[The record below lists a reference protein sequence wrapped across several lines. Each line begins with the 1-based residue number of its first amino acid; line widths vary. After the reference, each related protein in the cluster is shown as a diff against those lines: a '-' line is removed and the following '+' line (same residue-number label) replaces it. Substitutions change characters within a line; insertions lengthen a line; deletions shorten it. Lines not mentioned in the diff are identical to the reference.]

1 MFEEQYRRD
10 NERLHA
16 PADALERIRERA
28 ERTRAPRHAVW
39 TRYAA
44 AAAALLLVCG
54 GAAGVLLR
62 GRDAADGAALP
73 QVASAA
79 APAGGGAQ
87 DALERSG
94 DGYAAET
101 EEAAQADE
109 GALLYAAADGLYAPE
124 DHAELY
130 ALIGQARA
138 DAAEAAEPAAS
149 AAENGLPASAPEP
162 AEAADGPDAAGSA
175 SAAEAALAAADG
187 QYRYT
192 LSGGVLTVEELADG
206 SARTVSETDLAALAG
221 GERWEPLALH
231 LCGGRLVALAATE
244 RAAWDGG
251 REQAVCALLI
261 DVSDPAAP
269 QALAQ
274 LAQSGRYLASFASG
288 GLLYVAT
295 VHAVSGGAAE
305 GQPRSYCPT
314 LYEASGA
321 AALAAERILVQD
333 GGAGGAYTLLTAV
346 DPAVAVDP
354 AAAVDPAVTGTYAGA
369 LAVLS
374 GGERLFFGD
383 GYLAMAADDPYL
395 WEEAAEGT
403 AVTHAGTDTRLTLVT
418 LAGGRMEAA
427 AALLSGRLY
436 DFFAQDGG
444 YAALTEVC
452 ELVSGADG
460 AQDVYRALNRYAFDA
475 RLCLLDAREGLP
487 ADGGAQP

>member
-1 MFEEQYRRD
+1 M
-10 NERLHA
+10 
-16 PADALERIRERA
+16 
-28 ERTRAPRHAVW
+28 
-39 TRYAA
+39 
-44 AAAALLLVCG
+44 
-54 GAAGVLLR
+54 
-62 GRDAADGAALP
+62 
-73 QVASAA
+73 
-79 APAGGGAQ
+79 
-87 DALERSG
+87 
-94 DGYAAET
+94 
-101 EEAAQADE
+101 
-109 GALLYAAADGLYAPE
+109 
-124 DHAELY
+124 
-130 ALIGQARA
+130 
-138 DAAEAAEPAAS
+138 
-149 AAENGLPASAPEP
+149 
-162 AEAADGPDAAGSA
+162 
-175 SAAEAALAAADG
+175 
-187 QYRYT
+187 
-192 LSGGVLTVEELADG
+192 LTVEELADG

-274 LAQSGRYLASFASG
+274 LAQSGRYLASFTSG

-333 GGAGGAYTLLTAV
+333 GGAGGAYTVLTAV
-346 DPAVAVDP
+346 DPAV
-354 AAAVDPAVTGTYAGA
+354 TGAYAGA

-418 LAGGRMEAA
+418 LAGGRMEA

>member
-28 ERTRAPRHAVW
+28 ERPRAPRHAAW

-62 GRDAADGAALP
+62 GRGAADGAALP

-138 DAAEAAEPAAS
+138 DAAEAAEPAA

-162 AEAADGPDAAGSA
+162 ADAADGPDAAGSA

-192 LSGGVLTVEELADG
+192 LSGGVLAVEELADG

-274 LAQSGRYLASFASG
+274 LAQSGRYLASFTSG

-305 GQPRSYCPT
+305 DQPRSYCPT

-333 GGAGGAYTLLTAV
+333 GGAGGAYTVLTAV
-346 DPAVAVDP
+346 DPAA
-354 AAAVDPAVTGTYAGA
+354 TGAYAGA

>member
-62 GRDAADGAALP
+62 GRGAADGAALP

-79 APAGGGAQ
+79 APADGGAQ

-162 AEAADGPDAAGSA
+162 ADAADGPDAAGSA

-192 LSGGVLTVEELADG
+192 LSSGVLTVEELADG

-261 DVSDPAAP
+261 DVSNPAAP

-305 GQPRSYCPT
+305 DQPRSYCPT

-354 AAAVDPAVTGTYAGA
+354 AAAVDPAVTGAYAGA

-460 AQDVYRALNRYAFDA
+460 TQDVYRALNRYAFDA

>member
-1 MFEEQYRRD
+1 MKS
-10 NERLHA
+10 NTGA
-16 PADALERIRERA
+16 TTSGCTPPADALERIRERA
-28 ERTRAPRHAVW
+28 ERPRAPRHAAW

-54 GAAGVLLR
+54 GAAGVLLQ

-87 DALERSG
+87 DTLERSG

-162 AEAADGPDAAGSA
+162 ADAADGPDAAGSA

-206 SARTVSETDLAALAG
+206 SARAVSETDLAALAS

-251 REQAVCALLI
+251 HEQAVCALLI

-305 GQPRSYCPT
+305 DQPRSYCPT

-333 GGAGGAYTLLTAV
+333 GGAGGAYTVLTAV
-346 DPAVAVDP
+346 DPAV
-354 AAAVDPAVTGTYAGA
+354 TGAYAGA

-460 AQDVYRALNRYAFDA
+460 TQAVYRAQNRYAFDA

>member
-28 ERTRAPRHAVW
+28 ERPRAPRHAVW

-62 GRDAADGAALP
+62 GRGAADGAALP

-149 AAENGLPASAPEP
+149 AAENGLPASTPEP
-162 AEAADGPDAAGSA
+162 ADAADGPDAAGSA

-206 SARTVSETDLAALAG
+206 SARAVSETDLAALAG

-305 GQPRSYCPT
+305 DQPRSYCPT

-346 DPAVAVDP
+346 DPAV
-354 AAAVDPAVTGTYAGA
+354 TGAYAGA

-460 AQDVYRALNRYAFDA
+460 TQAVYRAQNRYAFDA

>member
-28 ERTRAPRHAVW
+28 ERTRAPRHAAW

-62 GRDAADGAALP
+62 GRGAADGAALP

-130 ALIGQARA
+130 ALIEQARA

-162 AEAADGPDAAGSA
+162 EPADAADGPDAAGSA
-175 SAAEAALAAADG
+175 DAADVALAAADG

-192 LSGGVLTVEELADG
+192 LSSGVLTVEELADG

-274 LAQSGRYLASFASG
+274 LAQSGRYLASFTSG

-295 VHAVSGGAAE
+295 VHAVSGGAAAD
-305 GQPRSYCPT
+305 QPRSYCPT

-321 AALAAERILVQD
+321 AALAAERILVQG

-346 DPAVAVDP
+346 DPAA
-354 AAAVDPAVTGTYAGA
+354 TGAYAGA

-383 GYLAMAADDPYL
+383 GYLAMAADDLYL
-395 WEEAAEGT
+395 WEEAADGT

-418 LAGGRMEAA
+418 LADGRMEAA

-444 YAALTEVC
+444 YAALTEVR

-460 AQDVYRALNRYAFDA
+460 TQTVYRAQNRYAFDA

>member
-28 ERTRAPRHAVW
+28 ERPRAPRHAAW

-62 GRDAADGAALP
+62 GRGAADGAALP

-109 GALLYAAADGLYAPE
+109 GALLYAAADGLCAPE

-162 AEAADGPDAAGSA
+162 EPADAADGPDAAGSA

-192 LSGGVLTVEELADG
+192 LSSGVLTVEELADG

-274 LAQSGRYLASFASG
+274 LAQSGRYLASFISG

-295 VHAVSGGAAE
+295 VHAVSGGAAAD
-305 GQPRSYCPT
+305 QPRSYCPT

-321 AALAAERILVQD
+321 AALAAERILVQG
-333 GGAGGAYTLLTAV
+333 GGAGGAYTVLTAV

-354 AAAVDPAVTGTYAGA
+354 AATGAYAGA

-395 WEEAAEGT
+395 WEEAADGT

-418 LAGGRMEAA
+418 LADGRMEAA

-444 YAALTEVC
+444 YAALTEVR

-460 AQDVYRALNRYAFDA
+460 TQTVYRAQNRYAFDA

-487 ADGGAQP
+487 ADSGAQP

>member
-28 ERTRAPRHAVW
+28 ERPRAPRHAVW

-62 GRDAADGAALP
+62 GRGAADGAALP

-79 APAGGGAQ
+79 APADGGAQ

-162 AEAADGPDAAGSA
+162 ADAADGPDAAGSA

-305 GQPRSYCPT
+305 DQPRSYCPT

-346 DPAVAVDP
+346 DPAVAG
-354 AAAVDPAVTGTYAGA
+354 AYAGA

-460 AQDVYRALNRYAFDA
+460 TQAVYRAQNRYAFDA

>member
-28 ERTRAPRHAVW
+28 ERPRAPRHAAW

-62 GRDAADGAALP
+62 GRGAADGAALP

-79 APAGGGAQ
+79 APADGGAQ
-87 DALERSG
+87 NALERSG

-162 AEAADGPDAAGSA
+162 ADAADGPDAAGSA

-261 DVSDPAAP
+261 DVSNPAAP

-305 GQPRSYCPT
+305 DQPRSYCPT

-333 GGAGGAYTLLTAV
+333 GGAGGAYTVLTAV
-346 DPAVAVDP
+346 DPAVTDA
-354 AAAVDPAVTGTYAGA
+354 YAGA

-460 AQDVYRALNRYAFDA
+460 AQAVYRALNRYAFDA

>member
-62 GRDAADGAALP
+62 GRGAADGAALP

-79 APAGGGAQ
+79 APADGGAQ

-162 AEAADGPDAAGSA
+162 ADAADGPDAAGSA

-305 GQPRSYCPT
+305 DQPRSYCPT

-354 AAAVDPAVTGTYAGA
+354 AAAVDPAVTGAYAGA

>member
-1 MFEEQYRRD
+1 MVFAWIFRG
-10 NERLHA
+10 LG
-16 PADALERIRERA
+16 RIPMVGLTMPIWA
-28 ERTRAPRHAVW
+28 GCCFID
-39 TRYAA
+39 
-44 AAAALLLVCG
+44 LLLMF
-54 GAAGVLLR
+54 
-62 GRDAADGAALP
+62 DGS
-73 QVASAA
+73 SAA
-79 APAGGGAQ
+79 ARWW
-87 DALERSG
+87 LFSR
-94 DGYAAET
+94 
-101 EEAAQADE
+101 
-109 GALLYAAADGLYAPE
+109 
-124 DHAELY
+124 
-130 ALIGQARA
+130 
-138 DAAEAAEPAAS
+138 
-149 AAENGLPASAPEP
+149 
-162 AEAADGPDAAGSA
+162 
-175 SAAEAALAAADG
+175 
-187 QYRYT
+187 
-192 LSGGVLTVEELADG
+192 GVLTAEELADG

-274 LAQSGRYLASFASG
+274 LAQSGRYLASFTSG

-305 GQPRSYCPT
+305 GQPRAYCPT

-333 GGAGGAYTLLTAV
+333 GGAGGAYTVLTAV
-346 DPAVAVDP
+346 A
-354 AAAVDPAVTGTYAGA
+354 PAVTGAYAGA

>member
-28 ERTRAPRHAVW
+28 ERPRAPRHAAW

-62 GRDAADGAALP
+62 GRGAADGAALP

-79 APAGGGAQ
+79 APADGGAQ
-87 DALERSG
+87 NALERSG

-162 AEAADGPDAAGSA
+162 ADAADGPDAAGSA

-192 LSGGVLTVEELADG
+192 LSGGVLTVEELTDG

-231 LCGGRLVALAATE
+231 PCGGRLVALAATE

-261 DVSDPAAP
+261 DVSNPAAP

-305 GQPRSYCPT
+305 DQPRSYCPT

-346 DPAVAVDP
+346 DPA
-354 AAAVDPAVTGTYAGA
+354 AAVDPAVTGAYAGA

>member
-28 ERTRAPRHAVW
+28 ERPRAPRHAAW

-62 GRDAADGAALP
+62 GRGAADGAALP

-79 APAGGGAQ
+79 APADGGAQ

-162 AEAADGPDAAGSA
+162 ADAADGPDAAGSA

-192 LSGGVLTVEELADG
+192 LSGGVLTVEEQADG
-206 SARTVSETDLAALAG
+206 SARAVSETDLAALAG

-231 LCGGRLVALAATE
+231 LCGSRLVALAATE

-261 DVSDPAAP
+261 DVSNPAAP

-274 LAQSGRYLASFASG
+274 LAQSGRYLASFTSG

-305 GQPRSYCPT
+305 DQPRSYCPT

-333 GGAGGAYTLLTAV
+333 GGAGGAYTVLTAV
-346 DPAVAVDP
+346 DPAV
-354 AAAVDPAVTGTYAGA
+354 TGAYAGA

-374 GGERLFFGD
+374 GGEWLFFGD

-460 AQDVYRALNRYAFDA
+460 TQTVYRALNRYAFDA

-487 ADGGAQP
+487 ADSGAQP